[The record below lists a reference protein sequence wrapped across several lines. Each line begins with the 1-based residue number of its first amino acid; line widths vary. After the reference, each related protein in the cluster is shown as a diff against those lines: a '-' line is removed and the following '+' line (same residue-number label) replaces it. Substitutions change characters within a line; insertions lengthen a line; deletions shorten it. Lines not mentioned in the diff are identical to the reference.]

1 MALIDGTITPSMMQK
16 ERFKDRDVIDL
27 MERCT
32 IDLPDEFDELA
43 PAIRCCRLTA
53 QLHKR

>member
-1 MALIDGTITPSMMQK
+1 MMQE
-16 ERFKDRDVIDL
+16 ERFKDGDVIDL

-32 IDLPDEFDELA
+32 IGLPDEFDKLA

-53 QLHKR
+53 QLKMAQA